1 MAVPPLEAL
10 VAAGHDV
17 VLVLTGPDRRRGR
30 GGATSPS
37 PVKAAALALGL
48 PVAADLA
55 AACEVDAALGVVVA
69 FGRILPADFL
79 AVRPYVNLHF
89 SLLPRWRGAAPVEW
103 AILEGDERTGVC
115 VMAVE
120 EGLDTGGVYARAE
133 TEVDAKTLE
142 GLRAEL
148 LDKGSELLLGLLA
161 AADDG
166 TGGVVLPEPT
176 AQDGVVTYA
185 RKLTAEDRRLRWD
198 RPAVELE
205 RIVRVGGATTSVEG
219 RRLKV
224 LAAALDPVPGSVAVP
239 TGAGQLHLLEVQ
251 PEGKRPMS
259 AADWLRGLRRSD
271 PPPLGT

>member
-1 MAVPPLEAL
+1 MPPLEAL
-10 VAAGHDV
+10 IAAGHEVLLV
-17 VLVLTGPDRRRGR
+17 VTGPDRRRGR
-30 GGATSPS
+30 GGSTSPS
-37 PVKAAALALGL
+37 PVKAAALELDL
-48 PVAADLA
+48 PVTDRLD

-69 FGRILPADFL
+69 YGRILPADFV

-133 TEVDAKTLE
+133 TDVDAKTLD

-148 LDKGSELLLGLLA
+148 VDKGSELLLGLLA

-166 TGGVVLPEPT
+166 SGGVALPEP
-176 AQDGVVTYA
+176 AVQEGEATYA
-185 RKLTAEDRRLRWD
+185 RKITAEDRRLRWE
-198 RPAVELE
+198 RPAVELD
-205 RIVRVGGATTSVEG
+205 RVVRVGGATTSVEG

-224 LAAALDPVPGSVAVP
+224 LSAALDPVPGSVAVP
-239 TGAGQLHLLEVQ
+239 TGAGRLHLVEVQ